1 MADIGLIV
9 NQLRNR
15 YNEEEWFEFK
25 ENWFEPAELGAYIS
39 ALSNSAAM
47 LGKDNAYFVWGIHDT
62 THEFTGT
69 DFDYHRNVKKEPLE
83 HYLAR
88 KITPDIGFS
97 FSEDTLEGK
106 HIVVLTIPAAKTVP
120 TAFDGVRFMR
130 VGSSKVNL
138 GKYPERESKLFS
150 ILRNGLPTMETV
162 EAHSQELS
170 FRKLFLYYEDKGIIL
185 KRGTFEKN
193 LCLLTPEGKYNML
206 AQLLSDNSE
215 IPVRVSIFKGL
226 NKAAPLYSVREFGNI
241 CILISLD
248 KVLEYGDVLNIMQA
262 DETNRIVERKEIP
275 LFDADAF
282 REAIVNAFVHNN
294 WIDGNAPMITV
305 FTDRIEILS
314 RGTLAPKQTVEG
326 FFLGESVPVN
336 QKLSDVFLQ
345 LHISERSGR
354 GVPVI
359 TEAYGRN
366 AFDFRENSI
375 VVTIPFK
382 KITPTAKIKAH
393 QQVSIKPS
401 INITRQRIL
410 GELRNNPNI
419 TQNQIAQKLE
429 LSRTTIQANLRILQK
444 KGIIERIGAK
454 KKGYWNVL
462 ADNFN

>member
-1 MADIGLIV
+1 MADIALIV

-15 YNEEEWFEFK
+15 HNEEDWFEFK

-47 LGKDNAYFVWGIHDT
+47 LGKDNAYFVWGIHDM
-62 THEFTGT
+62 THELMGT
-69 DFDYHRNVKKEPLE
+69 DFDYHRDVKKEPLE

-88 KITPDIGFS
+88 QITPDIGFS
-97 FSEDTLEGK
+97 FSEDTIEGK
-106 HIVVLTIPAAKTVP
+106 RIVVLTIPAARTVP

-130 VGSSKVNL
+130 IGSSKVNL
-138 GKYPERESKLFS
+138 GKYPERESRLFS
-150 ILRNGLPTMETV
+150 VLRNGLPTLETV
-162 EAHSQELS
+162 EAHNQELS

-185 KRGTFEKN
+185 KKETFRKN
-193 LCLLTPEGKYNML
+193 LGLLTSEGKYNLL

-215 IPVRVSIFKGL
+215 IPVRVSIFKGI
-226 NKAAPLYSVREFGNI
+226 NKAAPLYSVREFGNL

-248 KVLEYGDVLNIMQA
+248 KVLEYGDVLNIIQA
-262 DETNRIVERKEIP
+262 DETNRIVERKEVP

-336 QKLSDVFLQ
+336 QKLSDIFLQ

-382 KITPTAKIKAH
+382 RIKPTERNKAH
-393 QQVSIKPS
+393 PEVSNKP
-401 INITRQRIL
+401 NITMTQQRIL

-419 TQNQIAQKLE
+419 TQNQLAQKLE
-429 LSRTTIQANLRILQK
+429 LSRTTIQENIRILQK
-444 KGIIERIGAK
+444 KDFIERIGAK
-454 KKGYWNVL
+454 KKGYWNIL
-462 ADNFN
+462 TDN